1 MTRKHDQFAQRLKS
15 TAIFCQKKLQFEIP
29 SAQPFPGNGNIARFC
44 YRWKAVRS
52 SSPDERLRMIAKTLT
67 SGQSSTQT
75 LSAYDLEETMEFYG
89 FVVQSW
95 YSFNGGRG
103 GGVAIKTTWRRI
115 SPNNTNLFKQPRA
128 QDASTWIA

>member
-89 FVVQSW
+89 FVVQNL
-95 YSFNGGRG
+95 YLFKEG
-103 GGVAIKTTWRRI
+103 GGSAI
-115 SPNNTNLFKQPRA
+115 LFSFFLGWGWGVPRHDLHLA
-128 QDASTWIA
+128 